1 MTVLR
6 FSDVRFSYD
15 SSREVLG
22 GASFDLLAGE
32 IVALVGENGAGKTT
46 ITKLIAALLHPGG
59 GVVEV
64 CGVSTVGRVPEDFAS
79 SVGYLF
85 QHVDQQLFAKT
96 LMDEVA
102 FGPLRAGKAVAE
114 AREMAGGTL
123 RRVGLYQQ
131 RNTHPFDLSP
141 PHRKLVA
148 LAAAMVQEPQ
158 LYVLDEPIQ
167 GLDWGGIG
175 LVAQTMRELAASGAA
190 VLVVTHNMS
199 FVAET
204 VDRVLLVS
212 GGKIAA
218 DESVVNVVL
227 SDSSPC
233 RLGLARPQAAELT
246 IALDLPG
253 RPIRHADIVDAIA
266 RRL

>member
-22 GASFDLLAGE
+22 GASFDLLTGE

-85 QHVDQQLFAKT
+85 QHVDQPLFAKT

-114 AREMAGGTL
+114 AREMAWGAVRPGG
-123 RRVGLYQQ
+123 
-131 RNTHPFDLSP
+131 S
-141 PHRKLVA
+141 
-148 LAAAMVQEPQ
+148 E
-158 LYVLDEPIQ
+158 
-167 GLDWGGIG
+167 
-175 LVAQTMRELAASGAA
+175 
-190 VLVVTHNMS
+190 
-199 FVAET
+199 
-204 VDRVLLVS
+204 
-212 GGKIAA
+212 
-218 DESVVNVVL
+218 
-227 SDSSPC
+227 
-233 RLGLARPQAAELT
+233 
-246 IALDLPG
+246 
-253 RPIRHADIVDAIA
+253 
-266 RRL
+266 